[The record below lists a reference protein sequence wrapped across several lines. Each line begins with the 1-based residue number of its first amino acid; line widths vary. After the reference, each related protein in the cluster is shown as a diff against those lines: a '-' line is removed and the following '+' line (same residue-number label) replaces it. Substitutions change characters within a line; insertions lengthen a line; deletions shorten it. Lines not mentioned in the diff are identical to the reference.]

1 LLFYWLATM
10 KRMLI
15 FFSLLIFTGILAS
28 CSLKPA
34 YLSPEGTW
42 SYPGG
47 DAKPMSI
54 VFNPNGTL
62 TFVGG
67 FKNFNPATWQY
78 DKQTQKLRIQI
89 SNYDKAV
96 AQCDFYYSE
105 EYTCLSYIVEK
116 NIFEGKFTDKTR
128 YISFLG
134 WNFFLK

>member
-1 LLFYWLATM
+1 M
-10 KRMLI
+10 KKILI
-15 FFSLLIFTGILAS
+15 ILSLLIFAGILVS
-28 CSLKPA
+28 CSVKTA

-54 VFNPNGTL
+54 VFNSNGTL

-78 DKQTQKLRIQI
+78 DKQTQKLQIKI
-89 SNYDKAV
+89 SNYDKAI
-96 AQCDFYYSE
+96 AQCDNYYSE
-105 EYTCLSYIVEK
+105 EYACLSYIVETDT
-116 NIFEGKFTDKTR
+116 FAGKFTGKTK

-134 WNFFLK
+134 WNFVLK